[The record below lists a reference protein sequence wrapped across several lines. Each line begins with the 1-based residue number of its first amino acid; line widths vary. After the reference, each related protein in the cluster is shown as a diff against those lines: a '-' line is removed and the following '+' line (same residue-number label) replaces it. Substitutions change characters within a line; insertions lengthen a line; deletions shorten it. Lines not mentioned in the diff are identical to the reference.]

1 MISSVEVRSA
11 PRARRSRMEVNP
23 TAPTIPT
30 SWEKEHMVQSVA
42 KVPDNKYKVTNTIY
56 NVITYDRNGK
66 LDQSTNVRYLDY
78 IV

>member
-1 MISSVEVRSA
+1 MISNVESRSA

-23 TAPTIPT
+23 AAPTVPT

>member
-11 PRARRSRMEVNP
+11 PRARRSKMEISPISP
-23 TAPTIPT
+23 TVPT
-30 SWEKEHMVQSVA
+30 SWEKEHTVQSVA
-42 KVPDNKYKVTNTIY
+42 KVPDHRYKVTNTIY

-66 LDQSTNVRYLDY
+66 LDQTTNTRYFDY

>member
-1 MISSVEVRSA
+1 MISSVEARSV

-23 TAPTIPT
+23 AAPTVPT

>member
-1 MISSVEVRSA
+1 MISSVEARSV
-11 PRARRSRMEVNP
+11 PRARRSKMEVSP
-23 TAPTIPT
+23 AAPTVPT
-30 SWEKEHMVQSVA
+30 SWEKEHTVQSVA
-42 KVPDNKYKVTNTIY
+42 KVPDDKYKVTNTIY

>member
-1 MISSVEVRSA
+1 MILSVEPRSVQRVRKGN
-11 PRARRSRMEVNP
+11 MEVNP
-23 TAPTIPT
+23 AAPTVPT

-66 LDQSTNVRYLDY
+66 LDQSTNIRYLDY